1 MELNIEAKR
10 IMGLS
15 LSKLY
20 SSRMQKGG
28 MRLHKSLMLS
38 LVMRSA
44 REIYYTTKLAS
55 SEVEPSRH
63 EATQL
68 VGESTN
74 VPGVGT
80 EESMEIGE
88 PVVDKDSGSSSTPV
102 EPLGERSANLPDKTV
117 DCLGERLAATDCDKE
132 NLASPPS
139 SSPDRQS
146 RKRRG
151 KATAEPEF
159 LPSKRARMEPLEQLQ
174 ANKAADDSRLVYE
187 PTATCHSGD
196 RLGSSM
202 GTLVRAIVAF

>member
-20 SSRMQKGG
+20 NSRMQKGG

-63 EATQL
+63 EASQL
-68 VGESTN
+68 VAVSAN

-80 EESMEIGE
+80 EDSMEIGE
-88 PVVDKDSGSSSTPV
+88 PVVDKDSSGTPV

-132 NLASPPS
+132 NSASPPS

-174 ANKAADDSRLVYE
+174 ANNAADDSRLVYE